1 MLKTNTYSP
10 FIRRYHLLH
19 LSTLTLVLLPLLLT
33 GCVKKSQEEQ
43 LADAAAAINTAI
55 EENLSLNS
63 FEYASTSGAYLNE
76 TKYEQ
81 QKTTYIGIRDGE
93 QLNYYITEDRP
104 DSSLNVEHLLL
115 GADCYARL
123 TDKKTEKTVKVD
135 EVGVTDPVLYEKG
148 WRISAESDQKQSDYY
163 KEWLWIY
170 KNRIRPEDFGTVT
183 KSKEGDTVTYLLKR
197 NDEQFKQPLLI
208 TRNFYEQMNHY
219 FEDRLSEEE
228 LTEKERTELEAE
240 RQRIEEAYHSAE
252 AATPRTYEAL
262 EASVDKEGRLLS
274 IRYEYDSPSEGQVTP
289 EGNELKSFINYFL
302 IELKQAENDSISFP
316 E

>member
-1 MLKTNTYSP
+1 M
-10 FIRRYHLLH
+10 R
-19 LSTLTLVLLPLLLT
+19 
-33 GCVKKSQEEQ
+33 
-43 LADAAAAINTAI
+43 
-55 EENLSLNS
+55 
-63 FEYASTSGAYLNE
+63 
-76 TKYEQ
+76 
-81 QKTTYIGIRDGE
+81 
-93 QLNYYITEDRP
+93 
-104 DSSLNVEHLLL
+104 
-115 GADCYARL
+115 
-123 TDKKTEKTVKVD
+123 
-135 EVGVTDPVLYEKG
+135 VGVTDPVLYEKAG
-148 WRISAESDQKQSDYY
+148 ESVQNPTRNRVINY

-262 EASVDKEGRLLS
+262 EALLTKRDVS
-274 IRYEYDSPSEGQVTP
+274 
-289 EGNELKSFINYFL
+289 
-302 IELKQAENDSISFP
+302 
-316 E
+316 